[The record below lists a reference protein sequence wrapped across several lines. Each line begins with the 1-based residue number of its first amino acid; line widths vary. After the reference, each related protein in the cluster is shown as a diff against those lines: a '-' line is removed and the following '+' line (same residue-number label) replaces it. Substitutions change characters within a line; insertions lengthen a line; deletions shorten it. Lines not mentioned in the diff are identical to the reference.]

1 MGGMNSLVIVAVLII
16 ILVWLDYR
24 ERSRPLGGTE
34 HFGRPSYTA
43 GASLRDRSEATAI
56 QTKYSFD
63 PRSLKD
69 PRFFRG

>member
-1 MGGMNSLVIVAVLII
+1 MKSLVIVAVLLIVLI
-16 ILVWLDYR
+16 WLDFR
-24 ERSRPLGGTE
+24 DRSRPIDGIE
-34 HFGRPSYTA
+34 RFGDPTYNS
-43 GASLRDRSEATAI
+43 GASLRDKSEATAI

>member
-1 MGGMNSLVIVAVLII
+1 MNALIIVAVLLIVII
-16 ILVWLDYR
+16 WLDYR
-24 ERSRPLGGTE
+24 DQSRPLGGTE
-34 HFGRPSYTA
+34 HFGDRRATYNS
-43 GASLRDRSEATAI
+43 GATMRDKSEATAI